1 MRRTVGASAGNRITE
16 TLLQRR
22 HNFASMA
29 GIKEPLFVAAASE
42 LAPKPPEESVTV
54 TRPTFI
60 SRAVFPPA
68 ANPFSV
74 PVLN

>member
-1 MRRTVGASAGNRITE
+1 
-16 TLLQRR
+16 
-22 HNFASMA
+22 MA